1 VSDNGPKFAGSALD
15 RWGHEGSVKTVFIR
29 SGKPAE
35 SAFIES
41 FNGKIRDECL
51 TRNWFTSLSEVQEEV
66 EVGRRDYSRNRP
78 HSSLGDKR
86 PEEFRMDSP
95 QPYLWSP

>member
-15 RWGHEGSVKTVFIR
+15 RWGHEGGP
-29 SGKPAE
+29 GKPVE

-51 TRNWFTSLSEVQEEV
+51 TGNCFTSLSDVQEEV

-78 HSSLGDKR
+78 HGSLGYKR